1 MRMKNK
7 EDKKMKSKAQINQA
21 VADKL
26 DNMELSE
33 RARDIIARTEI
44 RIMAEVFGGLDTPEE
59 VERYIREEFPE
70 E

>member
-7 EDKKMKSKAQINQA
+7 EDKKMKSKAQINQE
-21 VADKL
+21 VANKL
-26 DNMELSE
+26 DSMELSE

-44 RIMAEVFGGLDTPEE
+44 RIMSEVFGGLDTPEE

>member
-1 MRMKNK
+1 
-7 EDKKMKSKAQINQA
+7 MKSKAQINQA